1 MARGRKRR
9 KRKISTPKGHVVE
22 RRRDTGREQEFLNSE
37 VRQDGVGEDP
47 FVQALIYE
55 LPNASEAEAKEIA
68 FAVQQRLRGDAS
80 LLDSPELS
88 DTLEGIRDEAV
99 EIDKAAEAWASN
111 EQGFVDDA
119 FRRAPKLSDQ
129 QKEKLAMKGKK
140 QWKDSVTYLKAGKH
154 VKQLQ
159 MRNKLQREPLEE
171 IHIMG
176 KPAVI
181 GGRRRL
187 LPVDIRVMGMS
198 LRLAPGIHNVPQTLA
213 KAYREMLKQQAY
225 ADAKRVL
232 WSGQDAPMTSGGY
245 WDVADIDKQ
254 LAELSNQYGVKKENL
269 YTS

>member
-9 KRKISTPKGHVVE
+9 KRKISTPRGHVVE
-22 RRRDTGREQEFLNSE
+22 RRRDAGKEQEFLNSE

-47 FVQALIYE
+47 FIQALIYE
-55 LPNASEAEAKEIA
+55 LPSASEAEAKEIA

-88 DTLEGIRDEAV
+88 DTLDDIRLEAV
-99 EIDKAAEAWASN
+99 EIDKAADAWTRN

-119 FRRAPKLSDQ
+119 FRRAPRLSDQ
-129 QKEKLAMKGKK
+129 QKEKLSMKGKK
-140 QWKDSVTYLKAGKH
+140 QWKDSVTYMKAGKH

-159 MRNKLQREPLEE
+159 MKDRLQREPLEE
-171 IHIMG
+171 IHVMG
-176 KPAVI
+176 RPAVI

-187 LPVDIRVMGMS
+187 LPIDIRIMGMS
-198 LRLAPGIHNVPQTLA
+198 FKLAPGIHKVPQTIA
-213 KAYREMLKQQAY
+213 GAYRSMLKQQAY
-225 ADAKRVL
+225 ADAKKVL

-245 WDVADIDKQ
+245 WDIADIDNQ
-254 LAELSNQYGVKKENL
+254 LAKLSDQYGVKKEDL